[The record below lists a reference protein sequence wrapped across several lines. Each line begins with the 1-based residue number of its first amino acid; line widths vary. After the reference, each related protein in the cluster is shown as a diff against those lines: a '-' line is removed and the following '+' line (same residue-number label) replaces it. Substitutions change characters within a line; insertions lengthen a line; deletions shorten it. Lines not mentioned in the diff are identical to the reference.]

1 MRRAALVRR
10 IRLIRPEVPT
20 RSGRVARRRAS
31 VFWSRRFSYWATRP
45 LEFLA
50 FSKGQRPLVVLVEQP
65 VKPCLALD
73 VESLQ
78 LD

>member
-1 MRRAALVRR
+1 MFVLGNV
-10 IRLIRPEVPT
+10 
-20 RSGRVARRRAS
+20 
-31 VFWSRRFSYWATRP
+31 P

-50 FSKGQRPLVVLVEQP
+50 FSKSQTPLVVLVEQP